1 MCVASSFVDISL
13 YAHLYIQ
20 ILKSYES
27 STATLRAILAHPSLE
42 RFAIDKTMEALA
54 EANADAKEVDD
65 AVRFGGNVAVGVE
78 DALVD
83 EDELEEELKA
93 LAKEAEQEKG
103 EEVERKLREAGKVPS
118 GVAVLPEG
126 KSKEAVAI

>member
-118 GVAVLPEG
+118 GVAVSPEG